1 MLLFGNMWLFKW
13 NEWSKK
19 EKISSEQHFSAGC
32 QRKMC
37 RWVQAGRKA
46 TATQITM
53 CYSQGW
59 TGKNGHFC
67 IYTLTHTYT

>member
-1 MLLFGNMWLFKW
+1 MWLFKW

-19 EKISSEQHFSAGC
+19 EKVSSEQHFSAG
-32 QRKMC
+32 
-37 RWVQAGRKA
+37 WVQAGRKA
-46 TATQITM
+46 TATQITI

-67 IYTLTHTYT
+67 VYIHLHTHIHETVDPS